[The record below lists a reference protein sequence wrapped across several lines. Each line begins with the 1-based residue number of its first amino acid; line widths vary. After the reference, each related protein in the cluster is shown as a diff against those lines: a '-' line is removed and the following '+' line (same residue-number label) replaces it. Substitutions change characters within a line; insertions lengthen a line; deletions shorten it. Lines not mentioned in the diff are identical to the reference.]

1 MQAQTKMTMSTMND
15 STDTSV
21 RADLRR
27 LLMPW
32 GFALLLPVPVL
43 LTSADF
49 NRADIGT
56 LYLAL
61 GGAWLGAEAFR
72 PCSAPTT
79 VAAWRTRI
87 SALVICLVVNAV
99 VFTILGL
106 AVEVKSNIPLPIM
119 AAFGI
124 SPALGLVPWLT
135 LRLRQPYGAIILGAL
150 IVGLTKLASCVV
162 VRIIYGPNA
171 LADGFMAAD
180 WRTAKLMISLMWA
193 GTLIASAVGIVACH
207 RGFSEKRTASDTP

>member
-1 MQAQTKMTMSTMND
+1 MND
-15 STDTSV
+15 SANSSV

-43 LTSADF
+43 LTGADS
-49 NRADIGT
+49 NGAEVGT

-61 GGAWLGAEAFR
+61 GGAWLGTEAFR
-72 PCSAPTT
+72 PGSEPTT

-87 SALVICLVVNAV
+87 STLVICLVVNAL

-106 AVEVKSNIPLPIM
+106 AAEVKSNIPLPIM
-119 AAFGI
+119 AGFGI

-135 LRLRQPYGAIILGAL
+135 LRLRQPYGAIVLGAL

-162 VRIIYGPNA
+162 VRIVYGPNA

-193 GTLIASAVGIVACH
+193 GTLFVSVLSLVACH
-207 RGFSEKRTASDTP
+207 RRFANEPVGR